1 MFLRA
6 LAAGLVLG
14 CALTVAAVELP
25 YANWQEVAAP
35 LDTDTLM
42 IRQDVKGDGRF
53 LAPRSGH
60 RRHRGIDLVA
70 ELNSPVHAILS
81 GTVAQVGVHRG
92 LGRFVELEH
101 RHQIHSLYAHLNDV
115 QVAPGQ
121 RVRQG
126 AVIGTV
132 GKTGNARSR
141 WVTPHVHLE
150 VLKNGEPVDPQTLG
164 LRVLAPP
171 PRIARADAPDGANT
185 TERSNDASGGE

>member
-1 MFLRA
+1 MTKGHRSA
-6 LAAGLVLG
+6 LLPLAGGLILG
-14 CALTVAAVELP
+14 CALTIAAIELP
-25 YANWQEVAAP
+25 YVNWQEVAAP
-35 LDTDTLM
+35 IDTPSLM
-42 IRQDVKGDGRF
+42 IRQDAKGDGRF
-53 LAPRSGH
+53 LAPRNGH

-70 ELNSPVHAILS
+70 ELNSPVHAVLS
-81 GTVAQVGVHRG
+81 GTVVQIGEHRG

-101 RHQIHSLYAHLNDV
+101 RHQLHSLYAHLNDV

-121 RVRQG
+121 RIRQG

-164 LRVLAPP
+164 LRVLMSH
-171 PRIARADAPDGANT
+171 T

>member
-1 MFLRA
+1 MSTRLRPHLRS
-6 LAAGLVLG
+6 LAGGLILG
-14 CALTVAAVELP
+14 CALTVAAFELP
-25 YANWQEVAAP
+25 YVNWQEVAAP
-35 LDTDTLM
+35 IGTAPLM
-42 IRQDVKGDGRF
+42 IRQDAKGDGRF

-70 ELNSPVHAILS
+70 ELHSPVHAILS
-81 GTVAQVGVHRG
+81 GTVVQVGVHRG

-101 RHQIHSLYAHLNDV
+101 RHELHSLYAHLNDV
-115 QVAPGQ
+115 QVAPG
-121 RVRQG
+121 RRIRQG

-164 LRVLAPP
+164 LRVLMSHA
-171 PRIARADAPDGANT
+171 
-185 TERSNDASGGE
+185 TEHSDEASGGE